1 MIDHIDG
8 LAGIEERLA
17 LDVLNERQQNME
29 EPTQNHEDD
38 FRDQQE
44 STDSWLAAEEDK
56 YLSSFSE

>member
-17 LDVLNERQQNME
+17 LDVLNERQQNMV
-29 EPTQNHEDD
+29 EPEADHDFD

-44 STDSWLAAEEDK
+44 SSDRWLSTEEDK
-56 YLSSFSE
+56 SLGRFSE